1 MSTASQPADLQPI
14 CSLAW
19 ETMSEAARRTV
30 ATAPVIPQIA
40 ARAKEAAARHAGFI
54 RGDQGQVVGV
64 MPEREVYY
72 GPSSGL
78 PELRRLVARFW
89 TLAYDLDG
97 PTGRTGGRLAAEH
110 VAVVSGATEGLA
122 IVMRLLARD
131 RVIGVQRLCWGNY
144 RSIIDHAGG
153 QAVTVDYFRPDG
165 AFDLDGLSKAVR
177 DHDIHVLLVNF
188 PANPTGDVLFDDE
201 LESLAG
207 LAREL
212 DLVLVSDEVY
222 NWIRYDGTPRSLLSF
237 APERTVVI
245 GAASKEYLIPGA
257 RTGYVLSNDP
267 VFSGEWMPRLI
278 RSTSSSPN
286 VLGQQLASEMLAGD
300 VLDLEAGRAP
310 SMLSIIREELRN
322 RRDVMVE
329 TLRAAG
335 LTIESRHRGS
345 PLGGIALLA
354 RLPSGL
360 EDDEAV
366 IDAAIDMG
374 YFSAIPGS
382 VFGAPGCIRFGYA
395 GIPAQDIHRLADR
408 LPEVF
413 DAVG

>member
-1 MSTASQPADLQPI
+1 
-14 CSLAW
+14 
-19 ETMSEAARRTV
+19 MSEVARRTV

-40 ARAKEAAARHAGFI
+40 ARAKEAAARHEGFI

-89 TLAYDLDG
+89 TLAYHLG
-97 PTGRTGGRLAAEH
+97 GRTGRPDGGLTTEH

-122 IVMRLLARD
+122 IVMRLLARG
-131 RVIGVQRLCWGNY
+131 RVVGVQRLCWGNY

-153 QAVTVDYFRPDG
+153 EAVTIDYFRPDG
-165 AFDLDGLSKAVR
+165 SFDLDGLSKAVR
-177 DHDIHVLLVNF
+177 DHDIHALLVNF

-201 LESLAG
+201 LEALAG

-222 NWIRYDGTPRSLLSF
+222 NWIRYDGAPRSMLDF

-257 RTGYVLSNDP
+257 RTGYVLSNDA

-286 VLGQQLASEMLAGD
+286 VLGQRLALDMLASD
-300 VLDLEAGRAP
+300 VRDLEAGRAP
-310 SMLSIIREELRN
+310 SMLFIIKEELRN
-322 RRDVMVE
+322 RRDAMIE
-329 TLRAAG
+329 TLHAAG
-335 LTIESRHRGS
+335 LTIESRHHEA

-354 RLPSGL
+354 RLPNGL

-374 YFSAIPGS
+374 SFSAIPGS
-382 VFGAPGCIRFGYA
+382 VFGAPGCIRIGYA
-395 GIPAQDIHRLADR
+395 GIPTPDIYRLADR

-413 DAVG
+413 EAVR